1 MPLLSRPLSAV
12 WITLLISLSIF
23 ILWCLMPSRPLI
35 DLVGEGNIV
44 ETLTLYLYGI
54 TILCFCILP
63 VPGLK
68 KSIRFAVA
76 VILLYMMAREADLH
90 KSIAQMSMLKLR
102 FWSGSLPWEAKVSA
116 LLILL
121 PITAACLYLIVTC
134 WRSLRD
140 AIRGR
145 RNYAISAGM
154 FILLIIITNIID
166 RSVSVIKKWTGFIPP
181 DWVVALQTSQEEFL
195 ELWLPALA
203 LLALLQFQHRN
214 AVQET
219 KRVRTIEKR
228 RSEMAEVSSH
238 RK

>member
-1 MPLLSRPLSAV
+1 MPLLSRSFSSV

-23 ILWCLMPSRPLI
+23 ILWSLMPSRTPI
-35 DLVGEGNIV
+35 ELVSEGNIV

-54 TILCFCILP
+54 AVLCFCILP
-63 VPGLK
+63 VPDLK
-68 KSIRFAVA
+68 KSVRFAVI

-102 FWSGSLPWEAKVSA
+102 FWSGSLPWVAKLSA
-116 LLILL
+116 ILILL
-121 PITAACLYLIVTC
+121 PIASACLYLTVTC

-166 RSVSVIKKWTGFIPP
+166 RSVSVIKNGPVLSRPTG
-181 DWVVALQTSQEEFL
+181 
-195 ELWLPALA
+195 WLPCTRLRKSF
-203 LLALLQFQHRN
+203 LSFGCPHWPCWLCCSFSTGIR
-214 AVQET
+214 
-219 KRVRTIEKR
+219 
-228 RSEMAEVSSH
+228 H
-238 RK
+238 RKHNG

>member
-1 MPLLSRPLSAV
+1 MPLLSRSFSSV

-23 ILWCLMPSRPLI
+23 ILWSLMPSRTLI
-35 DLVGEGNIV
+35 ELVSEGNIV

-54 TILCFCILP
+54 AVLCFCILP
-63 VPGLK
+63 VPDLK
-68 KSIRFAVA
+68 KSVRFAVI

-102 FWSGSLPWEAKVSA
+102 FWSGSLPWVAKLSA
-116 LLILL
+116 ILILL
-121 PITAACLYLIVTC
+121 PIASACLYLTVTC

-166 RSVSVIKKWTGFIPP
+166 RSVSVIKNGPVLSRPTG
-181 DWVVALQTSQEEFL
+181 
-195 ELWLPALA
+195 WLPA
-203 LLALLQFQHRN
+203 H
-214 AVQET
+214 VSG
-219 KRVRTIEKR
+219 RV
-228 RSEMAEVSSH
+228 S
-238 RK
+238 